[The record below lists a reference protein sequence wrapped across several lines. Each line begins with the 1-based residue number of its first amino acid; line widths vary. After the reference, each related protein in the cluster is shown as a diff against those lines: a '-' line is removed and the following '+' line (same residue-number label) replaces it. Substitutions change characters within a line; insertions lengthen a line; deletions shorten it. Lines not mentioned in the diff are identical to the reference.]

1 MTTLKLLDGK
11 LRLPVICSPM
21 FIVSYP
27 ALVAAQ
33 CKAGMVGSFPALNAR
48 DEGDLD
54 HWLTGLKAE
63 LAQFQAANPDRPVAP
78 FAVNQIVNPSNTR
91 LQRDLEICMRHQ
103 VPMTITSMR
112 APNEVVQE
120 IHRYGG
126 TIIHDVINFR
136 HAMKA
141 LESGVD
147 GLILVANG
155 AGGHA
160 GRINPIAL
168 VTEIRRHYDG
178 PLALSGTISTGS
190 GILAAQ
196 AMGADYAY
204 MGTRFIA
211 TQEANATPEY
221 KQGILDGAAADVVYT
236 DLFSGVHANYLRS
249 SIVAAGLD
257 PDNLARPDDAH
268 AGKLVYKPRAKAW
281 KDVWGVGQGIGA
293 INDIPDVAS
302 LVDRLEA
309 EYRAAKKRLLCLA
322 C

>member
-1 MTTLKLLDGK
+1 MATLKLLDGK

-27 ALVAAQ
+27 TLVAAQ
-33 CKAGMVGSFPALNAR
+33 CKAGVVGSFPALNAR
-48 DEGDLD
+48 ENGDLER
-54 HWLTGLKAE
+54 WLAELKAE
-63 LAQFQAANPDRPVAP
+63 LAEFQAANPDKLVAP

-91 LQRDLEICMRHQ
+91 LQHDLEVCVRHQ

-160 GRINPIAL
+160 GHINPIAL

-236 DLFSGVHANYLRS
+236 DFFSGVHANYLRP

-257 PDNLARPDDAH
+257 PDHLVRPDDARP
-268 AGKLVYKPRAKAW
+268 GQLVFKSQVKAW

-302 LVDRLEA
+302 LVERLET
-309 EYRAAKKRLLCLA
+309 EYRAAKERLVLL
-322 C
+322 

>member
-1 MTTLKLLDGK
+1 
-11 LRLPVICSPM
+11 M

-27 ALVAAQ
+27 TLVAAQ
-33 CKAGMVGSFPALNAR
+33 CKAGVVGSFPALNAR
-48 DEGDLD
+48 ENGDLER
-54 HWLTGLKAE
+54 WLAELKAE
-63 LAQFQAANPDRPVAP
+63 LAEFQAANPDKLVAP

-91 LQRDLEICMRHQ
+91 LQHDLEVCVRHQ

-160 GRINPIAL
+160 GHINPIAL

-236 DLFSGVHANYLRS
+236 DFFSGVHANYLRP

-257 PDNLARPDDAH
+257 PDNLVRPDDVRP
-268 AGKLVYKPRAKAW
+268 GQLVFKSQVKAW

-302 LVDRLEA
+302 LVERLET
-309 EYRAAKKRLLCLA
+309 EYRAAKERLVLL
-322 C
+322 

>member
-1 MTTLKLLDGK
+1 MATLKLLDGK

-27 ALVAAQ
+27 TLVAAQ
-33 CKAGMVGSFPALNAR
+33 CKAGVVGSFPALNAR
-48 DEGDLD
+48 ENGDLER
-54 HWLTGLKAE
+54 WLAELKAE
-63 LAQFQAANPDRPVAP
+63 LAEFQAANPDKLVAP

-91 LQRDLEICMRHQ
+91 LQHDLEVCVRHQ

-236 DLFSGVHANYLRS
+236 DFFSGVHANYLRP

-257 PDNLARPDDAH
+257 PDNLVRPDDVRP
-268 AGKLVYKPRAKAW
+268 GQLVFKSQVKAW

-302 LVDRLEA
+302 LVERLET
-309 EYRAAKKRLLCLA
+309 EYRAAKERLVLL
-322 C
+322 

>member
-1 MTTLKLLDGK
+1 MATLKLLDGK

-27 ALVAAQ
+27 TLVAAQ
-33 CKAGMVGSFPALNAR
+33 CKAGVVGSFPALNAR
-48 DEGDLD
+48 ENGDLER
-54 HWLTGLKAE
+54 WLTELKAE
-63 LAQFQAANPDRPVAP
+63 LAEFQAANPDKLVAP

-91 LQRDLEICMRHQ
+91 LQHDLEVCVRHQ

-236 DLFSGVHANYLRS
+236 DFFSGVHANYLRP

-257 PDNLARPDDAH
+257 PDNLVRPDDARP
-268 AGKLVYKPRAKAW
+268 GQLVFKSQVKAW

-293 INDIPDVAS
+293 INDIPDVPS
-302 LVDRLEA
+302 LVERLEA
-309 EYRAAKKRLLCLA
+309 EYRVAKERLTRL
-322 C
+322 

>member
-33 CKAGMVGSFPALNAR
+33 CKAGVVGSFPALNAR
-48 DEGDLD
+48 ENGDLER
-54 HWLTGLKAE
+54 WLAELKAE
-63 LAQFQAANPDRPVAP
+63 LAEFQAANPDKLVAP

-91 LQRDLEICMRHQ
+91 LQHDLEVCMRHQ

-160 GRINPIAL
+160 GRINPIAF

-211 TQEANATPEY
+211 TREAHATPEY
-221 KQGILDGAAADVVYT
+221 KQAILDGAAADVVYT
-236 DLFSGVHANYLRS
+236 DIFSGVHANYLRS

-257 PDNLARPDDAH
+257 PDHLVRPDDVRP
-268 AGKLVYKPRAKAW
+268 GQLVFKSQVKAW
-281 KDVWGVGQGIGA
+281 KDIWGVGQGIGA

-302 LVDRLEA
+302 LVERLET
-309 EYRAAKKRLLCLA
+309 EYRAAKERLVLL
-322 C
+322 